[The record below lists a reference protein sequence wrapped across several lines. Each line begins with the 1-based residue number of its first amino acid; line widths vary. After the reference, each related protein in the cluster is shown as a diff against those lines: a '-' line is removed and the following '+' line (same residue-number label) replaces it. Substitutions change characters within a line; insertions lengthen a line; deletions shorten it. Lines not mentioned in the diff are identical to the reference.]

1 MLPQLSPLEARV
13 LGVLVEKQRT
23 VPDAYPLSLNA
34 LTLGCNQKNNRDP
47 VMQAT
52 ERDVQAAIDALR
64 PLSLVIESS
73 GSRVM
78 RYSHNVERVLHVDDA
93 SVAILAALMLRGP
106 QTPGEL
112 RIATERLHRF
122 ADIPALEAALQR
134 LDSRPDAEGGP
145 LVVQLARTPGSREQR
160 WAHLLCGPV
169 EVAAARA
176 NASMPAGRGGQSL
189 PGGRAADLHVL
200 RLTAGDDLREALGR
214 APEELDFD
222 AGYVVAAVGSLQPVV
237 IRLAGRDESTKLDG
251 PHEIVLLSGTLS
263 RDGPHLH
270 LAVADAEGRV
280 VAGHLMR
287 GSLVRTTVELL
298 LGVAAGW
305 QFAREFDAETG
316 HMELRA
322 TRKQG

>member
-23 VPDAYPLSLNA
+23 VPDTYPLSLNA

-52 ERDVQAAIDALR
+52 EREVQAAIDALR
-64 PLSLVIESS
+64 PLSFVIESS

-78 RYSHNVERVLHVDDA
+78 RYSHNVGRVLHVDDA
-93 SVAILAALMLRGP
+93 AVAVLGALMLRGP

-122 ADIPALEAALQR
+122 GDLAALEAALQR
-134 LDSRPDAEGGP
+134 LASRAEGEGGA
-145 LVVQLARTPGSREQR
+145 LVVQLARAPGSREHR
-160 WAHLLCGPV
+160 WAHLLSGPV
-169 EVAAARA
+169 ELGATQEDAPASGTRAAAPP
-176 NASMPAGRGGQSL
+176 ASRMAQI
-189 PGGRAADLHVL
+189 HVL

-222 AGYVVAAVGSLQPVV
+222 AGYLIAAVGSVEPAVL
-237 IRLAGRDESTKLDG
+237 RFAGRDEPTKLDG

-270 LAVADAEGRV
+270 LAVADRDGRV

-287 GSLVRTTVELL
+287 GSLVRTTAELL

-305 QFAREFDAETG
+305 RFTREFDAETG

-322 TRKQG
+322 TRL

>member
-1 MLPQLSPLEARV
+1 MLPPLSPLEARV

-23 VPDAYPLSLNA
+23 VPDTYPLSLNA

-47 VMQAT
+47 VMQAS
-52 ERDVQAAIDALR
+52 EREVQAAIDALR

-78 RYSHNVERVLHVDDA
+78 RYSHNVGRVLHVDDGA
-93 SVAILAALMLRGP
+93 VAILAAMMLRGP

-122 ADIPALEAALQR
+122 ADLPALEAALQR
-134 LDSRPDAEGGP
+134 LASRPEGEGGP
-145 LVVQLARTPGSREQR
+145 LALQLPRAPGSREHR
-160 WAHLLCGPV
+160 WAHLLSGPV
-169 EVAAARA
+169 EVAAASEQAVSGAPR
-176 NASMPAGRGGQSL
+176 SSGGSA
-189 PGGRAADLHVL
+189 RVADIHVL
-200 RLTAGDDLREALGR
+200 RLAAGEDLREALGR

-222 AGYVVAAVGSLQPVV
+222 AGYIVAAVGSLEPAV
-237 IRLAGRDESTKLDG
+237 IRLAGRDEPTKLDG

-270 LAVADAEGRV
+270 LAVADDEGRV

-287 GSLVRTTVELL
+287 GSLVQTTAELVI
-298 LGVAAGW
+298 GVAAGW
-305 QFAREFDAETG
+305 RFTREFDAATG

-322 TRKQG
+322 TRL